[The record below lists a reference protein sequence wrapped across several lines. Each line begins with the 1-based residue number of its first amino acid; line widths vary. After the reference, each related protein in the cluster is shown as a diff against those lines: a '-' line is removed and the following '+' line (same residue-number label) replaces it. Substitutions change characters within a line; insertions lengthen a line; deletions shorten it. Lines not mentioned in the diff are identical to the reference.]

1 MIIRARALVTMD
13 GAPIE
18 NGAIAL
24 AGNKI
29 ADVGSWPD
37 VQRRN
42 LGQTEDLGECV
53 LLPGLI
59 NAHCHLDYTELRG
72 QIAPQAS
79 FAGWI
84 GEINTRKAA
93 FTADDYLR
101 SIAQGFAEA
110 AQFGTTTIAN
120 LEAFPELLSRMPA
133 PPLRTWWFGEMI
145 DVRAAV
151 EVADMREQLVA
162 GFGID
167 WQGGIGFAP
176 HAPYTA
182 SGKLYAEAAS
192 VAAQHQLPSTTHLAE
207 SREEMAMFR
216 DGSGPL
222 FEFLQSIGRPMS
234 DCGAT
239 TPLALLLQRG
249 LLDARWIVAHL
260 NELTAG
266 DFRLLES
273 GSKFHIVHCPRSHAY
288 FGHTPFA
295 LEKLRALGF
304 NICLGTDSL
313 ASNESLSM
321 FAEMRQLAQ
330 TQPSLSACALV
341 EMVTSNA
348 ASALGQQDVLG
359 RLRVGHLADGIALPF
374 TGDVSRVY
382 EEIVECA
389 GRVPWLLVN
398 GGKLEIT

>member
-18 NGAIAL
+18 NGAIAV

-29 ADVGSWPD
+29 VDVGSWPD
-37 VQRRN
+37 VHRRN

-84 GEINTRKAA
+84 GEINARKAD

-101 SIAQGFAEA
+101 SIACGFAEA

-120 LEAFPELLSRMPA
+120 LEAFPELLPRIPP

-151 EVADMREQLVA
+151 EVADVHAELRG
-162 GFGID
+162 GFGAD
-167 WQGGIGFAP
+167 WCGGIGLAP
-176 HAPYTA
+176 HALYTV
-182 SGKLYAEAAS
+182 SGKLYAEAAI
-192 VAAQHQLPSTTHLAE
+192 VAAQHQLPITTHLAE

-239 TPLALLLQRG
+239 TPLALLLQRR
-249 LLDARWIVAHL
+249 LLDERWIVAHL
-260 NELTAG
+260 NDLTAG

-273 GSKFHIVHCPRSHAY
+273 APKFHIVHCPRSHAF

-330 TQPSLSACALV
+330 TQPSLSPCALV
-341 EMVTSNA
+341 EMVTTNA

-359 RLRVGHLADGIALPF
+359 RLRVGHLADAIALPF

-382 EEIVECA
+382 EEIVEFA

-398 GGKLEIT
+398 GRKLENT